1 VKLHFHGT
9 RGYIEAQSRRHRR
22 HSVCTVSYRRSRVT
36 IDCGEDWLDRLEELK
51 ARTFLI
57 THAHPDHAGGL
68 ARGARCPVY
77 ATGEAWQLMEKYPF
91 ERRKTVHLRKHF
103 HIGELRIE
111 AFPVAHSTRAP
122 AVGYRISGGQVT
134 VFYVPDLVFIED
146 REEALQGVKVYIG
159 DGAAITRSL
168 VRKPGEELI
177 GHTPVR
183 TQLTWCQKFGVPR
196 MIVTHCGTRI
206 VENDPGAAEQKI
218 EELARERGVEAKI
231 AWDGMEVVLR

>member
-9 RGYIEAQSRRHRR
+9 RGYIEVQTKRHRR

-51 ARTFLI
+51 ARSILI

-68 ARGARCPVY
+68 ARGSHCPVY
-77 ATGEAWQLMEKYPF
+77 ATGEAWETLQAYPI
-91 ERRKTVHLRKHF
+91 EQRRRVRPRESF
-103 HIGELRIE
+103 RIGELHIE

-122 AVGYRISGGQVT
+122 AVGYRISGGRVT
-134 VFYVPDLVFIED
+134 VFYVPDLVFIEE
-146 REEALQGVKVYIG
+146 REEALRGVKVYIG

-183 TQLTWCQKFGVPR
+183 TQLTWCQKFGVPH

-206 VENDPGAAEQKI
+206 VENDPGSAPKRI
-218 EELARERGVEAKI
+218 GELARERGVKAEI
-231 AWDGMEVVLR
+231 ARDGMEVVLR

>member
-1 VKLHFHGT
+1 MKLHFHGT
-9 RGYIEAQSRRHRR
+9 RGYIEARTKRHRR

-36 IDCGEDWLDRLEELK
+36 IDCGEDWLGHLEELHPG
-51 ARTFLI
+51 TILI

-68 ARGARCPVY
+68 AQGAPCPVY
-77 ATGEAWQLMEKYPF
+77 ATGEAWERMEDYPIE
-91 ERRKTVHLRKHF
+91 ERETVRPRRSFSL
-103 HIGELRIE
+103 GELRVE

-122 AVGYRISGGQVT
+122 AVGYRIAGGRVT

-146 REEALQGVKVYIG
+146 REVALRGVKVYIG

-168 VRKPGEELI
+168 VRKPGRQLI

-183 TQLTWCQKFGVPR
+183 TQLTWCRKFGVPR

-206 VENDPGAAEQKI
+206 VENDPGCAPKRI
-218 EELARERGVEAKI
+218 GELARERGVKAQI
-231 AWDGMEVVLR
+231 ARDGMEVVLR